1 MKAQGQRD
9 LANTQPP
16 SSGARRPAALC
27 LSVSFLHLFPG
38 EPHSVLPRAWDASW
52 AGGSQLHHQVTSAG
66 SATPALQA
74 WAVAQMVSTGPTALS
89 SCCPGTPEEGEP
101 DSADLGKLHFFLQ
114 LALLSLLWRSQ
125 AVAWCIQLGRQRPC
139 AFMTSL
145 LYTEKGLGPVPKY
158 PSALWRV
165 VGLETSKYSG
175 SLPVWG
181 LLSTSVSSRNRM
193 L

>member
-16 SSGARRPAALC
+16 SSGARQPAALC
-27 LSVSFLHLFPG
+27 LSVSFLHLFPA
-38 EPHSVLPRAWDASW
+38 EPHAVPPRAWDTGW
-52 AGGSQLHHQVTSAG
+52 AGGSQLHQQVTPAG

-74 WAVAQMVSTGPTALS
+74 WAAAQMVSTGLAVLS
-89 SCCPGTPEEGEP
+89 SCCPGASKEGEP

-114 LALLSLLWRSQ
+114 LALLSLLRRSQ
-125 AVAWCIQLGRQRPC
+125 AEAWCIQLGRQRPC
-139 AFMTSL
+139 AFVTSL
-145 LYTEKGLGPVPKY
+145 LCAEKRLGHVPKY

-181 LLSTSVSSRNRM
+181 LPSTSVCSRNRM